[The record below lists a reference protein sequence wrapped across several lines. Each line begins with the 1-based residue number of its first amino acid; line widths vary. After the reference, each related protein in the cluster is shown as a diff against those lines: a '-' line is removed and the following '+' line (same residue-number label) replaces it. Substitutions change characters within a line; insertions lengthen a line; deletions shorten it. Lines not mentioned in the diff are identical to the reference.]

1 MAAERNKPFVVRLE
15 LAESTASELELKA
28 SEDRIREISR
38 QAAVNRLIRMRE
50 QGEERDEYTER

>member
-15 LAESTASELELKA
+15 LADSTASELELKA
-28 SEDRIREISR
+28 SEDRLREISR

-50 QGEERDEYTER
+50 QGEEQDEHSER

>member
-15 LAESTASELELKA
+15 LAETTASELELQA

-50 QGEERDEYTER
+50 QGEERDEHTKR